1 MRASSRSRHY
11 DVLHLR
17 PHVLRLIPVRSAVLV
32 RNTVDDDAR
41 ATRWQGGDRRAD
53 HDRGGHANRYANRH
67 GVHIPAIVVVVVV
80 VMVMVI
86 IIVMAVVVM
95 AVVVVTVVVVA
106 VVMVA
111 VVVMAVVMV
120 VAATVMG

>member
-1 MRASSRSRHY
+1 
-11 DVLHLR
+11 
-17 PHVLRLIPVRSAVLV
+17 VLV

-67 GVHIPAIVVVVVV
+67 GVHVPAIVVVVVV

-86 IIVMAVVVM
+86 IIVVAVVM
-95 AVVVVTVVVVA
+95 VTVVMVT

>member
-1 MRASSRSRHY
+1 
-11 DVLHLR
+11 
-17 PHVLRLIPVRSAVLV
+17 VLV

-67 GVHIPAIVVVVVV
+67 GVHVPAIVVVVVV

-86 IIVMAVVVM
+86 IIV
-95 AVVVVTVVVVA
+95 VA
-106 VVMVA
+106 VVMVT
-111 VVVMAVVMV
+111 VVMV
-120 VAATVMG
+120 VAAAAFMVVAATAVMVAAAVMG